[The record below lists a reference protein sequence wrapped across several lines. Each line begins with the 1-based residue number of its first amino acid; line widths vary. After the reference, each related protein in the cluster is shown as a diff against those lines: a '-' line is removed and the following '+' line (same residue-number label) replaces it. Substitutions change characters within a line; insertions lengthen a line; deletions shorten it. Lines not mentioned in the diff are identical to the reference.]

1 MREKGKFIC
10 FQKRAICI
18 LSLCGEGAGLHYSQ
32 AFRVTG
38 IGHHEVGLW
47 VQKNRSQRDVLKGKP
62 EERAS
67 KGTGGMRNRKVVTLC
82 GREFA
87 NLVTYQRKEK
97 ITWRTEKCVLCV
109 SGKMANYF
117 VLSLLP
123 SLRNLAARVKQEWS
137 ESCYWH
143 IFNFK
148 EDVKTS

>member
-1 MREKGKFIC
+1 MREKGKIIC
-10 FQKRAICI
+10 FQTRAICI
-18 LSLCGEGAGLHYSQ
+18 LSLWEGAGLQYSQ

-67 KGTGGMRNRKVVTLC
+67 KDTGGMRNRKVVTLC
-82 GREFA
+82 EREFA

-97 ITWRTEKCVLCV
+97 ITWRTENV
-109 SGKMANYF
+109 SFVSQGKMANYF

-137 ESCYWH
+137 ASCHWH